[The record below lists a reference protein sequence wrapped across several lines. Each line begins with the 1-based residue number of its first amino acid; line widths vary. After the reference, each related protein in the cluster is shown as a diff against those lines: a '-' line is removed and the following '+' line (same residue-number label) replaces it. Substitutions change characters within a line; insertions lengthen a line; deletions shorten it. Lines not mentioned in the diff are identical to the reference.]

1 MIIWVVSRVQGTLPQ
16 SFNVRIVPG
25 LERSLETFSLC
36 PLKMVFPRL
45 HRDEEMDELE
55 ASLLT
60 LSKALM
66 NLGDDAPGK
75 SQPAGE
81 GDAIHGLW
89 KPGTSHSEQNCRKHC
104 LCFPVAL

>member
-1 MIIWVVSRVQGTLPQ
+1 
-16 SFNVRIVPG
+16 
-25 LERSLETFSLC
+25 
-36 PLKMVFPRL
+36 MVFPRL
-45 HRDEEMDELE
+45 HTDEEIDELE

-75 SQPAGE
+75 SQGAGE
-81 GDAIHGLW
+81 GDTLRGLW
-89 KPGTSHSEQNCRKHC
+89 KPGTSHSEQNCLKHC